1 MKIFLLVA
9 LFIGIASSVHLP
21 LKTTKKHDLI
31 EGDMI
36 IPPEIKEILRNKD
49 SRNGVTDLWLRW
61 PQATIYYQFDG
72 VSDSNKDLVVE
83 SLAKVEE
90 VTCLKFKQGA
100 NSDGN
105 YVRVTDNEEGCWSY
119 VGYLHEAGQQLNL
132 GDGCEY
138 KVQ

>member
-1 MKIFLLVA
+1 MGISSISHQFSSEYSNLSKAIMKIFLLVA

-72 VSDSNKDLVVE
+72 VCKYY
-83 SLAKVEE
+83 
-90 VTCLKFKQGA
+90 LKN
-100 NSDGN
+100 NSYN
-105 YVRVTDNEEGCWSY
+105 
-119 VGYLHEAGQQLNL
+119 H
-132 GDGCEY
+132 
-138 KVQ
+138 